1 MSDSTSLSRDTRG
14 TEAAADFNCG
24 WSVTSLLGTLSLQRP
39 AVPARKPASLGKI
52 AAKANAKQ
60 ANVRPARTAHR
71 HHEYL

>member
-1 MSDSTSLSRDTRG
+1 
-14 TEAAADFNCG
+14 
-24 WSVTSLLGTLSLQRP
+24 LLGTLSLQRP